1 MSIAAGS
8 EEIRFFEG
16 SVPSSSGDKER
27 LRLELRRDELVLRA
41 FRQEREI
48 PLDQSRGVLTFLS
61 REALQNSVDLNTG
74 VLSWR
79 SLESLRG
86 VPPEQVEIRLEIAPE
101 VLALVRSPMPD
112 GFSLTFH
119 WSSSLKGL
127 ERIINPSARYLG
139 RGCFLAGRSYWLVGG
154 TELEDDPFLTSEYL
168 EGPLLRALVQDRAPV
183 WRRMGLPYRVELE
196 YLESPLFRAE
206 ILSVQD
212 DRVNLSL
219 QWLSPP
225 HQLEEVAALP
235 GFLRAGSSLRPGP
248 SPSRLLPML
257 HEGGTG
263 WLEGEEIPRFLQGLP
278 PPSTWATGEVEAL
291 VACHRLWEGSVQRF
305 LEIRREDWR
314 GVGRVWAIPS
324 LTISNE
330 TDPQTK
336 GTNTAFQGSGLQPT
350 EKRSFPWKDLLGQ
363 EGPSAL
369 KEGSAQEYL
378 RLPCGWIE
386 RGRLPCT
393 PLEVPRLFTNDGEGE
408 VIQDGTFWRPVLLNA
423 DEILRRGSL
432 RLSGNWTGH
441 PARGLSSATARSN
454 TTARGS
460 EFSPVEFP
468 AISLAEG
475 ATPLETAFQ
484 HLEFLRTWGF
494 PGGLVGAVQDLG
506 CVLFSFLRSCVE
518 RFSDF
523 HALVV
528 GSRTALRE
536 MQGEK
541 AASGMED
548 PGWEERITLVNPP
561 ALEEILALEP
571 QSWSL
576 LVLLEA
582 DLLVH
587 SPSSLLYRQL
597 LRCRRELTLGLFRR
611 TEFLRR
617 ALPRMALSRLFR
629 VGSYSNLWKYSLRQ
643 PDQAPPPLPAPYQYP
658 LPPLSSSVTEVGYA
672 AAGYHAAPASSS
684 IPIPPRPG
692 LASSPE
698 VGFRS
703 PLVEE
708 VLARRSSRF
717 LEDALDLVSATEE
730 ATPFVPFSKGFPTYS
745 DMDRAQMKW
754 YLYWR
759 DRVRKGEYL
768 PTDLGAIH
776 LYSYEL
782 INQVGVEDP
791 MEGFQAL
798 RRLWLQYRRSFPSLD
813 EVMVDW
819 QADYLLVY
827 NCPMDPL
834 LVYQEAFSLLG
845 RLRESELAFSLYLE
859 RPWELWPLTAIELA
873 LDYRMRWTEFWAL
886 GKRELLEYWVPR
898 VFGEAD
904 RALREKD
911 GRGILAR
918 FRPKELLR
926 ITRYPFQG
934 ARFRGELIL
943 LEVATVWPYAQHHPL
958 RSFLTAVTQLVESAL
973 RRSCGF
979 PPLRQEEGGLGLRE
993 SGLESELRE
1002 RLEEWMA
1009 RSFSSPEAPAMG
1021 RAFECLRQHVLPVPK
1036 MAPAIR
1042 FDAERIQYLQA
1053 EADQLQEML
1062 APQEEEEITLALPVE
1077 TTLLNNWC
1085 EVDLSLF
1092 PLEWAVFVRRLQIYQ
1107 VDVLRI
1113 LLGAGGPDLEKA
1125 AHDLQQDS
1133 LRQQDLWRIAQ
1144 AQALLPDMILD
1155 AINELALECF
1165 GDLLLEPNAELPQ
1178 IVPEQRETLA
1188 EVLAMIGA
1196 NAR

>member
-1 MSIAAGS
+1 MNEAKGPALERN
-8 EEIRFFEG
+8 EETRFFEG
-16 SVPSSSGDKER
+16 TVTVGGCEKDR
-27 LRLELRRDELVLRA
+27 LVLELRRDELVLRA

-48 PLDQSRGVLTFLS
+48 PLDQSGGVLAFLS
-61 REALQNSVDLNTG
+61 KEDLRNSVDLGTG

-79 SLESLRG
+79 GLESLRE
-86 VPPEQVEIRLEIAPE
+86 VPREQMEIRLEIAAE
-101 VLALVRSPMPD
+101 VQALVRDPMPG
-112 GFSLTFH
+112 GFSLTFR
-119 WSSSLKGL
+119 WSSSFKGL
-127 ERIINPSARYLG
+127 ERIINPPARYLG
-139 RGCFLAGRSYWLVGG
+139 KGCFLTETSYWLVEG
-154 TELEDDPFLTSEYL
+154 TEPEDDRFLTSEHL
-168 EGPLLRALVQDRAPV
+168 EGPLLFALVQHRAPV

-196 YLESPLFRAE
+196 YLETPLHQAE
-206 ILSVQD
+206 ILSVQA
-212 DRVNLSL
+212 DRVDLSL
-219 QWLSPP
+219 RWFLPTN
-225 HQLEEVAALP
+225 QLEEIAALP
-235 GFLRAGSSLRPGP
+235 GFLRAGSRLRPGP
-248 SPSRLLPML
+248 SPSRLPPLL

-291 VACHRLWEGSVQRF
+291 VACHGLWEGSVQRN
-305 LEIRREDWR
+305 LEIHREDWR

-324 LTISNE
+324 LVIGKESLPL
-330 TDPQTK
+330 DSLCGYGDRFQTCPHSR
-336 GTNTAFQGSGLQPT
+336 GSRADTVASSQPAGKEYPST
-350 EKRSFPWKDLLGQ
+350 CGGVRGQ
-363 EGPSAL
+363 EF
-369 KEGSAQEYL
+369 L
-378 RLPCGWIE
+378 RLPYGWIE
-386 RGRLPCT
+386 RGRLPC
-393 PLEVPRLFTNDGEGE
+393 LYAGNKEGE
-408 VIQDGTFWRPVLLNA
+408 VTQDGTFCRPVLLNA

-432 RLSGNWTGH
+432 RLSGNW
-441 PARGLSSATARSN
+441 N
-454 TTARGS
+454 
-460 EFSPVEFP
+460 EVEFP

-475 ATPLETAFQ
+475 GTPLETAFQ

-506 CVLFSFLRSCVE
+506 CALRSFLRSCVE

-523 HALVV
+523 NALVV
-528 GSRTALRE
+528 GSRTALKELR
-536 MQGEK
+536 GERT
-541 AASGMED
+541 AGDGLVEA
-548 PGWEERITLVNPP
+548 GWEERITLVNPP
-561 ALEEILALEP
+561 ALEETLALET

-587 SPSSLLYRQL
+587 SPSSSLYRQL

-617 ALPRMALSRLFR
+617 ALPRTALSRLFR
-629 VGSYSNLWKYSLRQ
+629 VGSYSNLWKFSLRQ
-643 PDQAPPPLPAPYQYP
+643 PDQAPPPLPAPYQYSS
-658 LPPLSSSVTEVGYA
+658 PPPSSSVTEVMVA
-672 AAGYHAAPASSS
+672 AAPASSG
-684 IPIPPRPG
+684 IPIPPRSE
-692 LASSPE
+692 LLSSTE
-698 VGFRS
+698 VHFRS

-708 VLARRSSRF
+708 VWARRSSRF

-745 DMDRAQMKW
+745 DMDRAQLKW

-759 DRVRKGEYL
+759 DRERKGEYL
-768 PTDLGAIH
+768 PTDLSAIH
-776 LYSYEL
+776 LYTYEL

-798 RRLWLQYRRSFPSLD
+798 RQLWLQYRRSFPSLD

-819 QADYLLVY
+819 LADYLLVY

-845 RLRESELAFSLYLE
+845 RLREPELAFSLHLE
-859 RPWELWPLTAIELA
+859 RPWELWPLMAIELV
-873 LDYRMRWTEFWAL
+873 LDYRLRWTEFWAL

-926 ITRYPFQG
+926 LTRYPFQG

-958 RSFLTAVTQLVESAL
+958 RSFLTAVTQLAENAL

-979 PPLRQEEGGLGLRE
+979 PPLRQEEGGLGSKE

-1009 RSFSSPEAPAMG
+1009 QSFSSPGAPAMG
-1021 RAFECLRQHVLPVPK
+1021 RAVDSWRKPVLPAPK
-1036 MAPAIR
+1036 TEPSIR
-1042 FDAERIQYLQA
+1042 FDAERIQHLQA

-1077 TTLLNNWC
+1077 TQPVKNWC

-1092 PLEWAVFVRRLQIYQ
+1092 PPEWAVFVRRLQIYQ
-1107 VDVLRI
+1107 VEALRI
-1113 LLGAGGPDLEKA
+1113 LLGSCCPDLEKA
-1125 AHDLQQDS
+1125 TLDPQQDS

-1188 EVLAMIGA
+1188 EVLAMIET

>member
-1 MSIAAGS
+1 M
-8 EEIRFFEG
+8 EF
-16 SVPSSSGDKER
+16 SVPAHSGDR
-27 LRLELRRDELVLRA
+27 DHLRVELNNDELILRA
-41 FRQEREI
+41 FRQGQEI
-48 PLDQSRGVLTFLS
+48 SLDQSRGGLAFLS
-61 REALQNSVDLNTG
+61 RIDVRNLVDFGTG
-74 VLSWR
+74 ALSWR
-79 SLESLRG
+79 GLEGLREASR
-86 VPPEQVEIRLEIAPE
+86 EQMEIRLEILPE
-101 VLALVRSPMPD
+101 VQALVRGPIPED
-112 GFSLTFH
+112 FSLTFR
-119 WSSSLKGL
+119 WISSRGGL
-127 ERIINPSARYLG
+127 ERIINPPARYLG
-139 RGCFLAGRSYWLVGG
+139 KGCFLAGTNYWLVEG
-154 TELEDDPFLTSEYL
+154 TESEDDRFLTSEYL
-168 EGPLLRALVQDRAPV
+168 EGPLLLSLIKDRAPV
-183 WRRMGLPYRVELE
+183 WGPKRLPYRVELE
-196 YLESPLFRAE
+196 YLESPLFQSE

-212 DRVNLSL
+212 ERVNLSL
-219 QWLSPP
+219 QWSLPP
-225 HQLEEVAALP
+225 DQLEEIAALP

-248 SPSRLLPML
+248 SPRRLPPSLQ
-257 HEGGTG
+257 EGGLA

-278 PPSTWATGEVEAL
+278 PPSAWATGEVDAL
-291 VACHRLWEGSVQRF
+291 VACHGLWEGSVQRF
-305 LEIRREDWR
+305 LDIQREDWR

-324 LTISNE
+324 IKIGKESYSIDSLCSLGDRFGVRFHGCGSQPASKERLSAGEGI
-330 TDPQTK
+330 
-336 GTNTAFQGSGLQPT
+336 QG
-350 EKRSFPWKDLLGQ
+350 
-363 EGPSAL
+363 
-369 KEGSAQEYL
+369 QEYL
-378 RLPCGWIE
+378 RLPNGWIE
-386 RGRLPCT
+386 RGRLPCI
-393 PLEVPRLFTNDGEGE
+393 PPEAPHSYVANGEGE
-408 VIQDGTFWRPVLLNA
+408 VLPDGTFWRPLLLHA

-432 RLSGNWTGH
+432 RLSV
-441 PARGLSSATARSN
+441 
-454 TTARGS
+454 S

-468 AISLAEG
+468 TIRPAEG
-475 ATPLETAFQ
+475 GTPLETAFQ

-494 PGGLVGAVQDLG
+494 PGGLVGTAQDLVG
-506 CVLFSFLRSCVE
+506 VLSSFLRSCLE

-523 HALVV
+523 RALVV
-528 GSRTALRE
+528 GSRTALSVLGADF
-536 MQGEK
+536 QPLPIV
-541 AASGMED
+541 ASGIEQ
-548 PGWEERITLVNPP
+548 PGREERITLVNPP
-561 ALEEILALEP
+561 ALEEALAQEP
-571 QSWSL
+571 GNWSL

-587 SPSSLLYRQL
+587 SPSSSLYRQL

-643 PDQAPPPLPAPYQYP
+643 PDLAPPPLPAPYQYFS
-658 LPPLSSSVTEVGYA
+658 PPPSSSVTEVVGRAASGYQA
-672 AAGYHAAPASSS
+672 AAGYPAVPASIG

-708 VLARRSSRF
+708 VWARRSPRF

-730 ATPFVPFSKGFPTYS
+730 VAPFTPFQKGFPTYS
-745 DMDRAQMKW
+745 DMNRAQMKW

-776 LYSYEL
+776 LYAYEL
-782 INQVGVEDP
+782 INQIGVEDP
-791 MEGFQAL
+791 MEGFQSL
-798 RRLWLQYRRSFPSLD
+798 RKLWLQYRRSFPSLD

-834 LVYQEAFSLLG
+834 LVFQEAFGLLG
-845 RLRESELAFSLYLE
+845 RLREPELAFSLHLE

-873 LDYRMRWTEFWAL
+873 LDYRLRWTEFWAL

-898 VFGEAD
+898 VLGEAD

-926 ITRYPFQG
+926 LTRYPFQG

-943 LEVATVWPYAQHHPL
+943 LEVAAFWPYSQHPPL
-958 RSFLTAVTQLVESAL
+958 RSFLTAVTQLVENAL

-979 PPLRQEEGGLGLRE
+979 PPLRQEEGGLGVKE
-993 SGLESELRE
+993 SSLESELRE
-1002 RLEEWMA
+1002 RLEAWMA
-1009 RSFSSPEAPAMG
+1009 QAFSSPEAPPIG
-1021 RAFECLRQHVLPVPK
+1021 RTFESLRQYVLPSLK
-1036 MAPAIR
+1036 MQPAIR
-1042 FDAERIQYLQA
+1042 FDAERIQHLQA

-1062 APQEEEEITLALPVE
+1062 APQEEAEITLALPME
-1077 TTLLNNWC
+1077 TTPLSNWC
-1085 EVDLSLF
+1085 RADLSLF
-1092 PLEWAVFVRRLQIYQ
+1092 PPEWAAFIRRLQIYQ

-1113 LLGAGGPDLEKA
+1113 LLGTDGSDREKA
-1125 AHDLQQDS
+1125 AYDPQQDTLRQQDS
-1133 LRQQDLWRIAQ
+1133 LRQQALWRIAQ
-1144 AQALLPDMILD
+1144 AQALLPEMILD

-1196 NAR
+1196 NAQ